1 MFFAKFNAEANLYI
15 QLCRISDEIFNRH
28 LRGSNLQYFQ
38 YRKSKLLLVIGSIA
52 GSCYVF

>member
-38 YRKSKLLLVIGSIA
+38 YRKSKLLLVVG
-52 GSCYVF
+52 